1 MTDDEFDERYGALK
15 AALLSAW
22 REHAG
27 DVPADARGLRG
38 QLIGALTSTSMLI
51 AASEVGLEQCHAL
64 FVAIGQFHQQQLDA
78 LHTQKGRMH

>member
-27 DVPADARGLRG
+27 DVPADARG